1 MISRKKQILL
11 SILNVRVIV
20 DNKEIYPL
28 TNDDPVV
35 IEIRDNH
42 SRIVVTDGFHFTKPI
57 DLVYK
62 QPSYYHFK
70 VVCSIDDMQ
79 LLGNLFVLVVFYLLG
94 FFTGVFIV
102 KLLSFLPIVYLLFAY
117 YIDRHS
123 FIQVKQDRLL
133 RKVKGR

>member
-1 MISRKKQILL
+1 M
-11 SILNVRVIV
+11 
-20 DNKEIYPL
+20 
-28 TNDDPVV
+28 V
-35 IEIRDNH
+35 IEVRDNH

-123 FIQVKQDRLL
+123 FIQVKQDRLV
-133 RKVKGR
+133 RKVKGG